1 METPSQNGVETPDV
15 SIIVPLYNEAESLPE
30 LIAWIDRVVAAEGWR
45 AELLLIDD
53 GSKDASWA
61 VIGRQTPAHLH
72 VRAFRFQ
79 RNYGKSA
86 ALSVGFFHARGQVVF
101 TMDADLQDSPDE
113 LPGLWQMIVDEGY
126 DLVSG
131 WKKKRHDPVL
141 SKNIPSKFFNATA
154 RRVTGVKLHDFN
166 CGIKAYRLPVVKSVE
181 LYGDM
186 HRYIP
191 ALAYNAGFR
200 RIGEKVVTH
209 YERKYGTTKF
219 GYSRFVNGALDLLTL
234 SFISKFGKR
243 PMHLFGILGTLTFL
257 GGGGIVIALIVQ
269 KILALT
275 HHTAYRQIVEQPLF
289 YIALAMVLLG
299 AQLFL
304 AGFIGELIV
313 RATPYRANRNNIA
326 ETLDRN
332 V

>member
-1 METPSQNGVETPDV
+1 MLDI
-15 SIIVPLYNEAESLPE
+15 SIVVPLYNEAESLPE
-30 LIAWIDRVVAAEGWR
+30 LVAWIDRVVAAQHWE

-53 GSKDASWA
+53 GSTDTSWQ
-61 VIGRQTPAHLH
+61 VIGELAAAHLH
-72 VRAFRFQ
+72 LRAFRFQ

-86 ALSVGFFHARGQVVF
+86 ALTVGFTQARGKVVC

-113 LPGLWQMIVDEGY
+113 LPELYAMITEAGY

-154 RRVTGVKLHDFN
+154 RLVTGVKLHDFN
-166 CGIKAYRLPVVKSVE
+166 CGIKAYRQAVVKNVE

-191 ALAYNAGFR
+191 ALAKYAGFR

-209 YERKYGTTKF
+209 YERKYGVSKF
-219 GYSRFVNGALDLLTL
+219 GLSRFVNGALDLITL
-234 SFISKFGKR
+234 AFVSRFGKR
-243 PMHLFGILGTLTFL
+243 PMHLFGILGSLSFL
-257 GGGGIVIALIVQ
+257 AGGVIVIVLIVN

-275 HHTAYRQIVEQPLF
+275 HHIAYRQITEQPLF
-289 YIALAMVLLG
+289 YIALIMVVLG
-299 AQLFL
+299 MQLFL
-304 AGFIGELIV
+304 AGFLGELIV
-313 RATPYRANRNNIA
+313 RANPQTRRFHVT
-326 ETLDRN
+326 ETLEKEKND
-332 V
+332 